1 LRQQTIKQLL
11 RNLPQKGKVEW
22 IGIRPEKRK
31 DVAVVETVS
40 VIDKGLEGDH
50 YAGRSGK
57 RSVTLI
63 QQEHIVTIASLLH
76 KKTIE
81 PESLRRN
88 IVVSG
93 INLLA
98 LKDREFKIGT
108 AILKMT
114 GLCHP
119 CSRMEETFGEGG
131 YNAVRGH
138 GGINASVIR
147 PGIKSFFTA
156 ETQSAQRRNWFM
168 LVVYNRKLFFSV
180 SSVSLR

>member
-1 LRQQTIKQLL
+1 LQQQTIKQLL
-11 RNLPQKGKVEW
+11 KNLPQQGRVEW
-22 IGIRPEKRK
+22 IGVRSKKRK
-31 DVAVVETVS
+31 DVTSTETVN
-40 VIDKGLEGDH
+40 VLKNGLEGDH
-50 YAGRSGK
+50 YAGHSGK

-81 PESLRRN
+81 PAALRRN
-88 IVVSG
+88 IVISG

-98 LKDREFKIGT
+98 LKDREFKIGS

-138 GGINASVIR
+138 GGITACVIS
-147 PGIKSFFTA
+147 PGIINIGDNV
-156 ETQSAQRRNWFM
+156 E
-168 LVVYNRKLFFSV
+168 VVT
-180 SSVSLR
+180 

>member
-1 LRQQTIKQLL
+1 LAEPQTLKQLIS
-11 RNLPQKGKVEW
+11 NLPQQGRVEW
-22 IGIRPEKRK
+22 LGIRAEKRK
-31 DVAVVETVS
+31 EVTVVDAVNVLQN
-40 VIDKGLEGDH
+40 GLEGDH

-76 KKTIE
+76 KKEIDPAE
-81 PESLRRN
+81 LRRN
-88 IVVSG
+88 IVISG

-108 AILKMT
+108 AVLKMT

-119 CSRMEETFGEGG
+119 CSRMEETFGMGG

-138 GGINASVIR
+138 GGINACVII
-147 PGIKSFFTA
+147 PGIIRLQDK
-156 ETQSAQRRNWFM
+156 
-168 LVVYNRKLFFSV
+168 VIIV
-180 SSVSLR
+180 

>member
-1 LRQQTIKQLL
+1 LHQQTIKQLL
-11 RNLPQKGKVEW
+11 NHLPQQGRVEW
-22 IGIRPEKRK
+22 IGVRAEKRK
-31 DVAVVETVS
+31 DITVLKT
-40 VIDKGLEGDH
+40 VNVLKNGLEGDH
-50 YAGRSGK
+50 YAGRSGN

-81 PESLRRN
+81 PAALRRN
-88 IVVSG
+88 IVISG

-98 LKDREFKIGT
+98 LKDREFKIGS

-138 GGINASVIR
+138 GGINACVIR
-147 PGIKSFFTA
+147 PGIINIGDDV
-156 ETQSAQRRNWFM
+156 E
-168 LVVYNRKLFFSV
+168 VVTKK
-180 SSVSLR
+180 

>member
-1 LRQQTIKQLL
+1 MSGQLTL
-11 RNLPQKGKVEW
+11 KRLIQNLPQQGKVEW
-22 IGIRPEKRK
+22 IGIRYKK
-31 DVAVVETVS
+31 GALLNVISKVDVL
-40 VIDKGLEGDH
+40 KQGLKGDH
-50 YAGRSGK
+50 YAGRSGN

-63 QQEHIVTIASLLH
+63 QQEHVEAIASLLH
-76 KKTIE
+76 RDKIN
-81 PESLRRN
+81 PADLRRN

-119 CSRMEETFGEGG
+119 CSRMEEILGSGG

-138 GGINASVIR
+138 GGINACVVT
-147 PGIKSFFTA
+147 PGIIRL
-156 ETQSAQRRNWFM
+156 QDR
-168 LVVYNRKLFFSV
+168 VVAI
-180 SSVSLR
+180 

>member
-1 LRQQTIKQLL
+1 MSEKLTVKQLIQ
-11 RNLPQKGKVEW
+11 NMPQRGKVEW
-22 IGIRPEKRK
+22 IGVRAEKRK
-31 DVAVVETVS
+31 PLTFVETVA
-40 VIDKGLEGDH
+40 VLKNGLDGDH
-50 YAGRSGK
+50 YAGSSGN

-63 QQEHIVTIASLLH
+63 QKEHIDTVASLLH
-76 KKTIE
+76 RDKVDPAE
-81 PESLRRN
+81 LRRN

-98 LKDREFKIGT
+98 LKDREFTIGT

-138 GGINASVIR
+138 GGINARVIAT
-147 PGIKSFFTA
+147 GII
-156 ETQSAQRRNWFM
+156 
-168 LVVYNRKLFFSV
+168 KLQDKV
-180 SSVSLR
+180 EVI